1 MLWDVQTVELHV
13 AQGLYDPYAADGE
26 ISQQISALHVAHRR
40 HFVTPA
46 VSGMHVWVLRSCIHA
61 VQASMHR
68 IASRGKELA

>member
-26 ISQQISALHVAHRR
+26 ISQQSSALYVAHGRQS
-40 HFVTPA
+40 VTPA
-46 VSGMHVWVLRSCIHA
+46 ASGMHVWGLRSCIHA

-68 IASRGKELA
+68 IGSRGKELA